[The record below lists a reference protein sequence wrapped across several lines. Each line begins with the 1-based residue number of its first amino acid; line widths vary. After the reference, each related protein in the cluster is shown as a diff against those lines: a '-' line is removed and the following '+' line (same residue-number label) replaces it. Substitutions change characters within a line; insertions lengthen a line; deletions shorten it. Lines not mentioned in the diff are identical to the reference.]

1 MATEPSQSLSEL
13 GQIFLKSN
21 PSVPR
26 QDKTTSELEIKFGT
40 MGVRPNTRIDFDN
53 VINELYNHGFSTSN
67 ASGKTF
73 MRIQNEYL
81 DPKNARTKISNI
93 RCEISSVEGIQQYC
107 KTNSLETIP
116 DNTVLFEQKMDVQ
129 RSDKTYYRPA
139 DNKDF
144 NFRTTLKH
152 EKLWNRQSII
162 VRDLIM
168 NWSNQ
173 KKIFR
178 LINRVSFTHET
189 FPISVDLSIVKSSR
203 KARGNMVPEYTI
215 EASNVLNDVENYEIE
230 MEVINFKTG
239 SGTPWISDNIEEFI
253 TMIKNNIKIILSGL
267 QQTHY
272 PVSYPEQTNV
282 LHSYMRLINAKEFEL
297 RKVIPKDF
305 IGPSSMTLQISNI
318 APVNEDAIIPNIRTN
333 YTVTEKADGMRKLLY
348 VHKSGKIYLI
358 DTNMNVQFTGAVTK
372 NADLVETILDGEHIL
387 HNKKG
392 EFINLYAVFDI
403 YFVNNKDVRTNAFI
417 PDDEDVT
424 QVQYR
429 FPLLQHVIRQLN
441 LESIVPGQLTPI
453 RVEHKKFYEG
463 NQSQSIFNAC
473 NLILDKV
480 DSGLFEYVT
489 DGLIFTPSYL
499 GVGVSKPGDEPKN
512 FKVTW
517 VDSFKWKPP
526 EYNTIDFLI
535 EIKKNTTGEDYVGNI
550 FQEGLDTGS
559 TQQITE
565 YKTLTLR
572 CGFDERKHGYLNPCQ
587 NVIEDKLPT
596 TTSDPSDGYKPMPFY
611 PTNPYDKNAHI
622 CNIIIQRDGAGGL
635 QLLTEGGEVFT
646 DNTIVEFKYHPDRE
660 FGWRWTPIKVR
671 YDKTAELRQGF
682 KNYGNAYHV
691 ANSNWHSIHNPVT
704 GKMLM
709 SGRDIPEELEDD
721 DIYYNKLEGPS
732 QTKGLRDFHNLY
744 VKKALIIGVSKY
756 GDSLIDY
763 AVGKGGDFP
772 KWIYAKLSFVFGI
785 DISKDNIENRLDGAC
800 ARFLNYRKKF
810 KVMPHA
816 LFVQGNSSV
825 NIKSG
830 AALFTEKGK
839 QIINAIFGE
848 GPKDAEIIG
857 EGVYRQYGKVI
868 NGFNISS
875 CQFALHYFFESQST
889 LNNFMRNLSEC
900 TALNGYFVGCCY
912 DGRKIFNALSKKA
925 KGESLI
931 IMKGDTKIW
940 GMTKEYEQA
949 VLEDNVSCLGYPI
962 NVFQETIG
970 KEFMEYLVNF
980 EYFERVMENYGF
992 ILPSAEEVSSLHLPK
1007 ASGSFSDLFTKMETT
1022 ARTTKLRLEV
1032 GQALNMSPE
1041 EKQISFYNRYF
1052 VFKKVRNVDA
1062 EQLSLAALDETK
1074 LEQAALEQQSDI
1086 ASAAIQKT
1094 LQATAQSTVKRR
1106 KPPKFAMKQETTPVP
1121 VADESVEAEAE
1132 AEAEVEA
1139 EAEAEATI
1147 DPTQPVLIPAQEEI
1161 VGAPPIAQEQ
1171 APTASKQKRHKKP
1184 KLKLQLPGE

>member
-1 MATEPSQSLSEL
+1 MAAEPSQSLSEL
-13 GQIFLKSN
+13 GQTFLKSN

-73 MRIQNEYL
+73 MRIQNEYV

-144 NFRTTLKH
+144 NFRTTLKY
-152 EKLWNRQSII
+152 EKLLNRQSIV
-162 VRDLIM
+162 VRDLIV

-272 PVSYPEQTNV
+272 PVSYPEQINV
-282 LHSYMRLINAKEFEL
+282 LHSYMRLINVKEFEL
-297 RKVIPKDF
+297 RKVMPKDF

-403 YFVNNKDVRTNAFI
+403 YFVNNKDVRTNSFI
-417 PDDEDVT
+417 PDDKDVT

-429 FPLLQHVIRQLN
+429 FPLLQQVIRQLN

-572 CGFDERKHGYLNPCQ
+572 CGFDERRHGYLNPCQ

-596 TTSDPSDGYKPMPFY
+596 INSDPSDGYKPMPFY

-756 GDSLIDY
+756 GNSLIDY

-772 KWIYAKLSFVFGI
+772 KWIFAKLSFVFGI

-962 NVFQETIG
+962 NIFQETIG

-1007 ASGSFSDLFTKMETT
+1007 ATGSFSDLFTKMETT

-1106 KPPKFAMKQETTPVP
+1106 KPPKFVMKQETTPAP
-1121 VADESVEAEAE
+1121 VADELVE
-1132 AEAEVEA
+1132 EVE
-1139 EAEAEATI
+1139 EATI

-1184 KLKLQLPGE
+1184 KLKLPGE